1 METWKK
7 IIVALLG
14 LACLP
19 GSFSVRADECLLET
33 WAELE
38 FEYRDAFENQAK
50 STCFDVENNQSS
62 IGVEVRR
69 LLQASELEPRV
80 AALEAMDRVQDFLEL
95 SFASSDTPQVQ
106 NAGRLHQAIQSL
118 KQSVIANPLVPE
130 TGIKDRWKF
139 SDVNDLPDAI
149 SDLDFTDTL
158 KPPECGLVSS
168 GNCDQEYRRAIDI
181 VQSIVLVN
189 AALDKFTSD
198 YRASLYADRR
208 LRRIKWD
215 SYYDD
220 LTFQYPWE
228 LLVNNLVLDATD
240 DRAEI
245 DGNKVGFRPLPRSKL
260 VVLHPEVSLAY
271 VEDADTEYDVALTVE
286 LLGYEGFDFND
297 RSGKVED
304 SWGISLLGAYL
315 PRTDRDESDWTAGL
329 MLKYEGYSLGV
340 TDNHGDL
347 GIVLNINLSQRIFE
361 VKQESRRYFDELGM
375 QLDAIRTSYE

>member
-19 GSFSVRADECLLET
+19 GSFSVRADECLLEA
-33 WAELE
+33 WAE
-38 FEYRDAFENQAK
+38 FDYRDAFENQAK

-69 LLQASELEPRV
+69 LLRTSELEPRV

-95 SFASSDTPQVQ
+95 SFASSDTPQVE
-106 NAGRLHQAIQSL
+106 NADRLHQAIQSL

-149 SDLDFTDTL
+149 SDLDFKDTL

-181 VQSIVLVN
+181 VQSIILVN

-228 LLVNNLVLDATD
+228 LLVNNLVLDASD
-240 DRAEI
+240 DRVEI

-315 PRTDRDESDWTAGL
+315 PRTDRNESDWTAGL

-375 QLDAIRTSYE
+375 RLDAIRTSHE